1 MLSRWAR
8 LKAESNKAE
17 LALPVETVDIKAGQ
31 SVVPAAVPTTDS
43 GEPVVEEREGDASV
57 DGLESQKLPSL
68 EDLTPESDFKPFMRA
83 GVEPAQRNAA
93 LKKLFTDPHYNIMDG
108 LDIYIDDYGKPDPI
122 PAEMLRG
129 LVQSQLLGLFKEEE
143 EEDKE
148 EDKEQPETAN
158 PESNIS
164 PAELNR
170 VNPEP
175 TPSQD

>member
-8 LKAESNKAE
+8 LKSESKKAE
-17 LALPVETVDIKAGQ
+17 LALPVETEVIKAAQ
-31 SVVPAAVPTTDS
+31 SVVPGALPATVS
-43 GEPVVEEREGDASV
+43 GEPVGEEREGDAPLDSL
-57 DGLESQKLPSL
+57 DSQKLPSI

-143 EEDKE
+143 EQEDPLDSANLGN
-148 EDKEQPETAN
+148 DK
-158 PESNIS
+158 S
-164 PAELNR
+164 PADLNR

-175 TPSQD
+175 GSSKG